1 MALNLSTTGITN
13 SETIQASHVSQS
25 IDALK
30 GTHAYN
36 LTPSGSFT
44 FTGTTVFAGNVQ
56 GAISNIVTEAVASSN
71 TVTVS
76 VNAGS
81 TSVYV
86 LSADADG
93 NQGSN
98 QILYSLPRP
107 NSVTP
112 GTTYRIIIGQIGA
125 SATSPAALARP
136 FSIIIESST
145 QALLG
150 SIVGISTTAQTV
162 LQRSNG
168 PFVSLAIASGRL
180 NTGDSFNLFCDGT
193 YWYVTGFIN
202 SPSVSYA
209 N

>member
-1 MALNLSTTGITN
+1 MALTLSTSGITN
-13 SETIQASHVSQS
+13 SETIQAAHISQS

-36 LTPSGSFT
+36 LSPSGSFT
-44 FTGTTVFAGNVQ
+44 FTGNTVFNGDVSGNRSKI
-56 GAISNIVTEAVASSN
+56 ISEVVGSDN
-71 TVTVS
+71 TVTVN
-76 VNAGS
+76 VNDGS
-81 TSVYV
+81 TSIYV
-86 LSADADG
+86 LSANADG

-98 QILYSLPRP
+98 QISYQLPRP

-136 FSIIIESST
+136 FSIIIEASA

-150 SIVGISTTAQTV
+150 SIVGISSTANTV

-168 PFVSLAIASGRL
+168 PVVSLTVASGRL
-180 NTGDSFNLFCDGT
+180 NTGDSFDLFCDGT

-202 SPSVSYA
+202 SPSVTYQT
-209 N
+209 

>member
-1 MALNLSTTGITN
+1 MALTLSTTGITN
-13 SETIQASHVSQS
+13 SETIQAGHVSQS

-30 GTHAYN
+30 GTYAYN

-56 GAISNIVTEAVASSN
+56 GAISNIVSQTVGDAD
-71 TVTVS
+71 TVTVN
-76 VNAGS
+76 VNDGS

-86 LSADADG
+86 LSVDSDG

-98 QILYSLPRP
+98 PISYQLPRP
-107 NSVTP
+107 SGITP
-112 GTTYRIIIGQIGA
+112 GTTYRIIIGQIG
-125 SATSPAALARP
+125 SSSTSPDALSRP
-136 FSIIIESST
+136 FSIIIAASN

-150 SIVGISTTAQTV
+150 SIVGTSSTAQTV

-168 PFVSLAIASGRL
+168 PFVSLAIAAGRL
-180 NTGDSFNLFCDGT
+180 NTGDSFDLFCDGT

-202 SPSVSYA
+202 SPSVSYT

>member
-1 MALNLSTTGITN
+1 MALNLSTSGITN
-13 SETIQASHVSQS
+13 SGTIQASHISQS

-44 FTGTTVFAGNVQ
+44 FTGTTVFDGNVQ
-56 GAISNIVTEAVASSN
+56 GAISNIVTEAVGSDN
-71 TVTVS
+71 TVTV
-76 VNAGS
+76 NANDRS

-86 LSADADG
+86 LSVNADG

-98 QILYSLPRP
+98 QISYQLPRP
-107 NSVTP
+107 NSSTT

-125 SATSPAALARP
+125 SSTSPDALARP
-136 FSIIIESST
+136 FSIIIASST

-150 SIVGISTTAQTV
+150 SIVGISSTAQTV

-168 PFVSLAIASGRL
+168 PFVSLSIASGRL
-180 NTGDSFNLFCDGT
+180 NTGDSFDLFCDGT